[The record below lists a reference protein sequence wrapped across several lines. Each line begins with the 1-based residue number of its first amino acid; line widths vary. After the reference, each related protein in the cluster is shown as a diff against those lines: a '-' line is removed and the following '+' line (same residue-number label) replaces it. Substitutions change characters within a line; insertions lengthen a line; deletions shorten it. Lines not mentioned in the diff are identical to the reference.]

1 MTVKP
6 GLVYQFWWLRHFS
19 TINQSSI
26 IFHVTI
32 STHIY
37 PYLGLVKAHP
47 YQVTIFHGGFHSM
60 GVARKITGW
69 FLLGNRLKKW
79 MITRGSRVA
88 LWLRKPPNINPW
100 LFGIAISAISAI
112 SHHFASRS
120 VSVIPFSSKLC
131 ACGTSDKTAQT
142 FDPPN
147 LGM

>member
-1 MTVKP
+1 MMVKP

-69 FLLGNRLKKW
+69 FLLGNRLKK
-79 MITRGSRVA
+79 MDD
-88 LWLRKPPNINPW
+88 N
-100 LFGIAISAISAI
+100 
-112 SHHFASRS
+112 
-120 VSVIPFSSKLC
+120 
-131 ACGTSDKTAQT
+131 
-142 FDPPN
+142 
-147 LGM
+147 